1 MTMTI
6 DECFEAAKRAAYNE
20 DGGKPIECPAGITM
34 AMIANRVR
42 ANKGVHD
49 WSYHLSQVGDTIIL
63 GWTPPTL
70 AGLGVHVRC
79 LEMHATS
86 VHIDIVELECIEYP
100 SDEQLH
106 TLNALREEHERAWAE
121 LNPLR
126 VWHRRLSETMA
137 TLGGGV

>member
-1 MTMTI
+1 
-6 DECFEAAKRAAYNE
+6 
-20 DGGKPIECPAGITM
+20 
-34 AMIANRVR
+34 
-42 ANKGVHD
+42 
-49 WSYHLSQVGDTIIL
+49 VGDTIIL

-86 VHIDIVELECIEYP
+86 VHIDIVELERIEYP